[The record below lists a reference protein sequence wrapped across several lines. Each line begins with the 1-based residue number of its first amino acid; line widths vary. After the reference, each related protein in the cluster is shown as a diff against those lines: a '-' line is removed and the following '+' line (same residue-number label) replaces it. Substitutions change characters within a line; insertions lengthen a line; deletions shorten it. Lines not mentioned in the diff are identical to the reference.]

1 MRCLVLAFWL
11 AVAVFA
17 VLEMRDYCGVGQYQ
31 NHSGVCETYAPLS
44 PELLH
49 AIDSMKASAPS
60 GDIIL

>member
-1 MRCLVLAFWL
+1 MIARAVLLVLLTLGACTPAPDAWPCDWL
-11 AVAVFA
+11 
-17 VLEMRDYCGVGQYQ
+17 